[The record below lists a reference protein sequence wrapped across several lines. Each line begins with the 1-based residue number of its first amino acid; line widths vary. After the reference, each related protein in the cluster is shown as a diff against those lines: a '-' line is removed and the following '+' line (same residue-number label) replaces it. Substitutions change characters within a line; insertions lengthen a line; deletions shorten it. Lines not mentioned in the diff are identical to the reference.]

1 MTPRSIM
8 YWSLSLKFS
17 GVPDSSTAFAKAL
30 RLWNH
35 ARERLQAI
43 ETAIVAN
50 LMPTGTALFALLI
63 VWRDSFPERAGW
75 DDPYA
80 FWRGFSR
87 VTVISVNHG
96 RTCPG

>member
-1 MTPRSIM
+1 M

-63 VWRDSFPERAGW
+63 VGE
-75 DDPYA
+75 
-80 FWRGFSR
+80 
-87 VTVISVNHG
+87 TVSPNVQVGMILTHFGVALVALQ
-96 RTCPG
+96 